1 MFYFFNNIFIRE
13 KQNYAADADVKMSM
27 HIFPDGLWNVS
38 HKQSQWYG
46 TKVKVNGRQ
55 NTSK

>member
-27 HIFPDGLWNVS
+27 HIFPDGL
-38 HKQSQWYG
+38 
-46 TKVKVNGRQ
+46 
-55 NTSK
+55 